1 MNASTRSDPDSHQVT
16 SDPADAAKETS
27 VAKRCGFVAF
37 VGRPN
42 VGKSTL
48 LNHLLGQKLSIT
60 SRKPQTTRHR
70 IMGIDTFDNTQLIYV
85 DTPGIHK
92 KQPRAINRLMN
103 RAASSSIADVDLVVF
118 IVEPQK
124 WTEDDELVL
133 QHIKKTNKPI
143 VLFVNKIDLF
153 KEKEKLLPFL
163 QVLSAKHDFQEMIPG
178 AALLGDQVKELK
190 NILVKY
196 MPAGDFIYPEDYYTD
211 RSERFLA
218 AEIIR
223 EKLIRQLGDELPY
236 SMTVEIEQFKIDE
249 HGTLRLNGLILVE
262 RNSQKSIVIGKGGSR
277 LKKVGTDAR
286 KDLQEI
292 FEGKIFLELWV
303 KVKDGWADDER
314 ALRSLGFDEHST

>member
-1 MNASTRSDPDSHQVT
+1 MNSTKKQGVEGSNDEQSNT
-16 SDPADAAKETS
+16 
-27 VAKRCGFVAF
+27 RCGFVAF

-70 IMGIDTFDNTQLIYV
+70 IMGIDSFGTTQLIYV

-92 KQPRAINRLMN
+92 KEPRAINRFMN
-103 RAASSSIADVDLVVF
+103 RAASSSISDVDVVVF
-118 IVEPQK
+118 IVEPER

-133 QHIKKTNKPI
+133 QHIKKTDKPI
-143 VLFVNKIDLF
+143 ILFVNKIDQI

-163 QVLSAKHDFQEMIPG
+163 QTLSAKHTFQELIPG
-178 AALLGDQVKELK
+178 AALQGDQVDELK
-190 NILVKY
+190 QLLIKY
-196 MPAGDFIYPEDYYTD
+196 MPEGEFIYPEDYYTD

-236 SMTVEIEQFKIDE
+236 SMTVEIEQFKMDE
-249 HGTLRLNGLILVE
+249 NGTLRINGLILVE
-262 RNSQKSIVIGKGGSR
+262 RSSQKSIVIGKGGSR

-286 KDLQEI
+286 LDMAEVFDQ
-292 FEGKIFLELWV
+292 KIFLELWV

-314 ALRSLGFDEHST
+314 ALRSLGFDEHSS

>member
-1 MNASTRSDPDSHQVT
+1 MNSDTNPSKESFTKSSSETEQGSTT
-16 SDPADAAKETS
+16 
-27 VAKRCGFVAF
+27 RCGFVAF

-48 LNHLLGQKLSIT
+48 LNYLLGQKLSIT

-70 IMGIDTFDNTQLIYV
+70 IMGIDTIKDTQLIYV

-92 KQPRAINRLMN
+92 KEPRAINRLMN
-103 RAASSSIADVDLVVF
+103 RAASSSISDVDVVVF
-118 IVEPQK
+118 IVEPER

-133 QHIKKTNKPI
+133 EHIKKTDKPI
-143 VLFVNKIDLF
+143 ILFVNKIDQI

-163 QVLSAKHDFQEMIPG
+163 QNLSAKHTFQELIPG
-178 AALLGDQVKELK
+178 AALQGDQVEELK
-190 NILVKY
+190 QLLIKY
-196 MPAGDFIYPEDYYTD
+196 MPSGDFIYPEDYYTD

-236 SMTVEIEQFKIDE
+236 SMTVEIEQFKLDE
-249 HGTLRLNGLILVE
+249 KGTLRINGLILVE
-262 RNSQKSIVIGKGGSR
+262 RSSQKSIVIGKAGSR

-286 KDLQEI
+286 IDMAEV
-292 FEGKIFLELWV
+292 FDRKIFLELWV

-314 ALRSLGFDEHST
+314 ALRSLGFDEHSG

>member
-1 MNASTRSDPDSHQVT
+1 MLT
-16 SDPADAAKETS
+16 
-27 VAKRCGFVAF
+27 CGFVAF

-70 IMGIDTFDNTQLIYV
+70 VMGIDTLTAKVDGQSVETQMIYI

-92 KQPRAINRLMN
+92 EEPRAINRFMN
-103 RAASSSIADVDLVVF
+103 RAATSSISDVDVVVF
-118 IVEPQK
+118 IVEPER

-133 QHIKKTNKPI
+133 QHIKKTDKPI
-143 VLFVNKIDLF
+143 ILFVNKIDQI
-153 KEKEKLLPFL
+153 KSKEKLLPFL
-163 QVLSAKHDFQEMIPG
+163 QVLSAKHNFQHLIPG
-178 AALLGDQVKELK
+178 AALQGDQVQPLRDL
-190 NILVKY
+190 LVSY
-196 MPAGDFIYPEDYYTD
+196 MPEGEFVYPEDYYTD

-218 AEIIR
+218 GEIIR

-236 SMTVEIEQFKIDE
+236 SITVEIEQFKLDDK
-249 HGTLRLNGLILVE
+249 GTIHINGLILVE
-262 RNSQKSIVIGKGGSR
+262 RNGQKSIVIGKGGSR

-286 KDLQEI
+286 IDMAEL
-292 FEGKIFLELWV
+292 FERKIFLELWV

-314 ALRSLGFDEHST
+314 ALRSLGFDEHRQ

>member
-1 MNASTRSDPDSHQVT
+1 MTSHKSKMKDSN
-16 SDPADAAKETS
+16 
-27 VAKRCGFVAF
+27 KRCGFVAF

-70 IMGIDTFDNTQLIYV
+70 ILGIETTGTTQMIYV

-92 KQPRAINRLMN
+92 NEARAINRLMN
-103 RAASSSIADVDLVVF
+103 RAASSSIADVDVVVF
-118 IVEPQK
+118 IVEPER

-133 QHIKKTNKPI
+133 DHIKKTNKPI
-143 VLFVNKIDLF
+143 ILFVNKIDQI

-163 QVLSAKHDFQEMIPG
+163 QILSNKYKFQHLIPG
-178 AALLGDQVKELK
+178 AALLGDQVDALK
-190 NILVKY
+190 KLLNGY
-196 MPAGDFIYPEDYYTD
+196 MPEGDFIFPEEYYTD

-236 SMTVEIEQFKIDE
+236 SITVEIEQFKLDE
-249 HGTLRLNGLILVE
+249 TGLLRINGLILVE
-262 RNSQKSIVIGKGGSR
+262 RNGQKSIVIGKGGSR

-286 KDLQEI
+286 KDMSEI
-292 FEGKIFLELWV
+292 FGEKIFLELWV

-314 ALRSLGFDEHST
+314 ALRSLGFDDRSN

>member
-1 MNASTRSDPDSHQVT
+1 MSNNSTN
-16 SDPADAAKETS
+16 
-27 VAKRCGFVAF
+27 KRCGFIAF

-70 IMGIDTFDNTQLIYV
+70 IMGIDTLSTKIDGDESDVQMIYI

-92 KQPRAINRLMN
+92 EEPRAINRFMN
-103 RAASSSIADVDLVVF
+103 RAASSTITDVDVVVF
-118 IVEPQK
+118 IVEPER

-133 QHIKKTNKPI
+133 QHIKKTDKPI
-143 VLFVNKIDLF
+143 ILFVNKIDQI
-153 KEKEKLLPFL
+153 KSKEKLLPFL
-163 QVLSAKHDFQEMIPG
+163 QILSAKHNFQHLIPG
-178 AALLGDQVKELK
+178 AALQGDQVKALREL
-190 NILVKY
+190 LVSY
-196 MPAGDFIYPEDYYTD
+196 MPEGDFVYPEDYYTD

-236 SMTVEIEQFKIDE
+236 SITVEIEQFKLDE
-249 HGTLRLNGLILVE
+249 KGTIHINGLILVE
-262 RNSQKSIVIGKGGSR
+262 RNGQKSIVIGKGGSR

-286 KDLQEI
+286 IDMSEL
-292 FEGKIFLELWV
+292 FERKIFLELWV

-314 ALRSLGFDEHST
+314 ALRSLGFDEHRQ

>member
-1 MNASTRSDPDSHQVT
+1 MTEHTNKNENSKKNVN
-16 SDPADAAKETS
+16 
-27 VAKRCGFVAF
+27 RCGFVAF

-70 IMGIDTFDNTQLIYV
+70 IMGIDSLESTQLIYV

-92 KQPRAINRLMN
+92 NEPRAINRLMN
-103 RAASSSIADVDLVVF
+103 RAASSTISDVDVVVF
-118 IVEPQK
+118 IVEPER

-133 QHIKKTNKPI
+133 EHIKRTDKPVI
-143 VLFVNKIDLF
+143 LFVNKIDQI

-163 QVLSAKHDFQEMIPG
+163 QVLSAKHSFHHLIPG
-178 AALLGDQVKELK
+178 AALQGDQVEELK
-190 NILVKY
+190 QLLIKY
-196 MPAGDFIYPEDYYTD
+196 MPEGDFIYPEDYYTD

-249 HGTLRLNGLILVE
+249 NGTLRINGLILVE
-262 RNSQKSIVIGKGGSR
+262 RSSQKSIVIGKGGSR

-286 KDLQEI
+286 KDMNQI
-292 FEGKIFLELWV
+292 FEQKIFLELWV

-314 ALRSLGFDEHST
+314 ALRSLGFDEHSSH

>member
-1 MNASTRSDPDSHQVT
+1 MTENSKSSSQ
-16 SDPADAAKETS
+16 KENN
-27 VAKRCGFVAF
+27 KRCGFIAF

-70 IMGIDTFDNTQLIYV
+70 ILGIDTIDSNQIIYV

-103 RAASSSIADVDLVVF
+103 RAASSSISDVDAVVF
-118 IVEPQK
+118 IVEPEK

-143 VLFVNKIDLF
+143 ILFVNKIDQI
-153 KEKEKLLPFL
+153 KDKEKLLPFL
-163 QVLSAKHDFQEMIPG
+163 QKLSAKHEFQELIPG
-178 AALLGDQVKELK
+178 AALLGDQVEELK
-190 NILVKY
+190 NILLKY
-196 MPAGDFIYPEDYYTD
+196 IPLGDFIYPEDYYTD

-218 AEIIR
+218 AEVIR

-236 SMTVEIEQFKIDE
+236 SMTVEIEQFKVDE
-249 HGTLRLNGLILVE
+249 HGTLRINGLILVE

-277 LKKVGTDAR
+277 LKRVGTDAR
-286 KDLQEI
+286 IDLKEI
-292 FEGKIFLELWV
+292 FDQKIFLELWV

-314 ALRSLGFDEHST
+314 ALRSLGFDEHSNY

>member
-1 MNASTRSDPDSHQVT
+1 MNSNDDKKGSESYSQQSNT
-16 SDPADAAKETS
+16 
-27 VAKRCGFVAF
+27 RCGFVAF

-70 IMGIDTFDNTQLIYV
+70 IMGIDSVGDTQLIYV

-92 KQPRAINRLMN
+92 KEPRAINRFMN
-103 RAASSSIADVDLVVF
+103 RAASSSISDVDVVVF
-118 IVEPQK
+118 IIEPER

-133 QHIKKTNKPI
+133 QHIKKTDKPI
-143 VLFVNKIDLF
+143 ILFVNKIDQI

-163 QVLSAKHDFQEMIPG
+163 QNLSAKHTFQELIPG
-178 AALLGDQVKELK
+178 AALQGDQVDELK
-190 NILVKY
+190 QLLIKY
-196 MPAGDFIYPEDYYTD
+196 MPEGQFIYPEDYYTD

-236 SMTVEIEQFKIDE
+236 SMTVEIEQFKMDE
-249 HGTLRLNGLILVE
+249 KGTLRINGLILVE
-262 RNSQKSIVIGKGGSR
+262 RSSQKSIVIGKGGSR

-286 KDLQEI
+286 LDMSEVFDQ
-292 FEGKIFLELWV
+292 KIFLELWV

-314 ALRSLGFDEHST
+314 ALRSLGFDEHSS

>member
-1 MNASTRSDPDSHQVT
+1 MNHQ
-16 SDPADAAKETS
+16 SKSGS
-27 VAKRCGFVAF
+27 VSRCGFVAF

-70 IMGIDTFDNTQLIYV
+70 IMGIDTFDSNQLIYV

-92 KQPRAINRLMN
+92 KEPRAINRLMN
-103 RAASSSIADVDLVVF
+103 RAASSSISDVDVVVF
-118 IVEPQK
+118 IVEPER

-133 QHIKKTNKPI
+133 EHIKKTDKPI
-143 VLFVNKIDLF
+143 ILFVNKIDQI

-163 QVLSAKHDFQEMIPG
+163 QVLAAKHNFQDLVPG
-178 AALLGDQVKELK
+178 AALLGDQVEELK
-190 NILVKY
+190 KMLIKY
-196 MPAGDFIYPEDYYTD
+196 MPESDFIYPEDYYTD

-249 HGTLRLNGLILVE
+249 HGTLRINGLILVE
-262 RNSQKSIVIGKGGSR
+262 RSSQKSIVIGKGGSR

-286 KDLQEI
+286 KDMTEVFDQ
-292 FEGKIFLELWV
+292 KIFLELWV

-314 ALRSLGFDEHST
+314 ALRSLGFDDHQGN

>member
-1 MNASTRSDPDSHQVT
+1 MKQNKQQQE
-16 SDPADAAKETS
+16 K
-27 VAKRCGFVAF
+27 KCGFVAF

-92 KQPRAINRLMN
+92 KEPRAINRLMN
-103 RAASSSIADVDLVVF
+103 RAASSSITDVDLVVF
-118 IVEPQK
+118 IVEPER

-133 QHIKKTNKPI
+133 HHIKNSKKP
-143 VLFVNKIDLF
+143 VLLFVNKIDQI
-153 KEKEKLLPFL
+153 KEKDRLLPFL
-163 QVLSAKHDFQEMIPG
+163 QKLSAKHSFQELIPG
-178 AALLGDQVKELK
+178 AALQGDQVDRLK
-190 NILVKY
+190 QLIVDY
-196 MPAGDFIYPEDYYTD
+196 MPQGDFIYPEDYYTD

-236 SMTVEIEQFKIDE
+236 SMTVEIEQFTTDE
-249 HGTLRLNGLILVE
+249 NGTLRINGLILVE
-262 RNSQKSIVIGKGGSR
+262 RSSQKSIVIGKGGSR

-286 KDLQEI
+286 KDMLGI
-292 FEGKIFLELWV
+292 FDQKIFLELWV

-314 ALRSLGFDEHST
+314 ALRSLGFDEFSR

>member
-1 MNASTRSDPDSHQVT
+1 MSNSKSNNSDDNCSN
-16 SDPADAAKETS
+16 
-27 VAKRCGFVAF
+27 KRCGYIAF

-70 IMGIDTFDNTQLIYV
+70 IMGIDTLNAKSDSNENDVQMIYI

-92 KQPRAINRLMN
+92 EEPRAINRFMN
-103 RAASSSIADVDLVVF
+103 RAASSTIADVDVVVF
-118 IVEPQK
+118 IVEPER

-133 QHIKKTNKPI
+133 QHIKKTDKPI
-143 VLFVNKIDLF
+143 ILFVNKIDQI
-153 KEKEKLLPFL
+153 KSKEKLLPFL
-163 QVLSAKHDFQEMIPG
+163 KILSAKHDFQHLIPG
-178 AALLGDQVKELK
+178 AALQGDQVESLR
-190 NILVKY
+190 NLLVSY
-196 MPAGDFIYPEDYYTD
+196 MPEGDFVYPEDYYTD

-236 SMTVEIEQFKIDE
+236 SITVEIEQFKLDE
-249 HGTLRLNGLILVE
+249 KGTIHINGLILVE
-262 RNSQKSIVIGKGGSR
+262 RNGQKSIVIGKGGSR

-286 KDLQEI
+286 IDMSEV
-292 FEGKIFLELWV
+292 FGRKIFLELWV
-303 KVKDGWADDER
+303 KVKDNWADDER
-314 ALRSLGFDEHST
+314 ALRSLGFDEHRQ

>member
-1 MNASTRSDPDSHQVT
+1 MSNSSSN
-16 SDPADAAKETS
+16 
-27 VAKRCGFVAF
+27 KRCGFIAF

-70 IMGIDTFDNTQLIYV
+70 IMGIDTLSTKVDGDESDVQMIYI

-92 KQPRAINRLMN
+92 EEPRAINRFMN
-103 RAASSSIADVDLVVF
+103 RAASSTITDVDVVVF
-118 IVEPQK
+118 IVEPER

-133 QHIKKTNKPI
+133 QHIKKTDKPI
-143 VLFVNKIDLF
+143 ILFVNKIDQI
-153 KEKEKLLPFL
+153 KSKEKLLPFL
-163 QVLSAKHDFQEMIPG
+163 QILSSKHNFQHLIPG
-178 AALLGDQVKELK
+178 AALQGDQVKSLREL
-190 NILVKY
+190 LVTF
-196 MPAGDFIYPEDYYTD
+196 MPEGDFIYPEDYYTD

-236 SMTVEIEQFKIDE
+236 SITVEIEQFKLDE
-249 HGTLRLNGLILVE
+249 KGTIHINGLILVE
-262 RNSQKSIVIGKGGSR
+262 RNGQKSIVIGKGGSR

-286 KDLQEI
+286 IDMSEV
-292 FEGKIFLELWV
+292 FGRKIFLELWV
-303 KVKDGWADDER
+303 KVKDNWADDER
-314 ALRSLGFDEHST
+314 ALRSLGFDEHQK

>member
-1 MNASTRSDPDSHQVT
+1 MVSDIKNQSK
-16 SDPADAAKETS
+16 KEQ
-27 VAKRCGFVAF
+27 AKRCGFVAF

-70 IMGIDTFDNTQLIYV
+70 IMGIDTTDTTQMIYV
-85 DTPGIHK
+85 DTPGIHRNEA
-92 KQPRAINRLMN
+92 RAINRLMN
-103 RAASSSIADVDLVVF
+103 RAASSSISDVDVVVF
-118 IVEPQK
+118 IVEPER

-133 QHIKKTNKPI
+133 EHIKKTDKPI
-143 VLFVNKIDLF
+143 ILFVNKIDQI

-163 QVLSAKHDFQEMIPG
+163 QNLSAKYNFQHLIPG
-178 AALLGDQVKELK
+178 AALQGEQVEELK
-190 NILVKY
+190 KLLISY
-196 MPAGDFIYPEDYYTD
+196 MPEGDFIFPEDYYTD

-236 SMTVEIEQFKIDE
+236 SITVEIEQFKIDE
-249 HGTLRLNGLILVE
+249 TGLLRINGLILVE
-262 RNSQKSIVIGKGGSR
+262 RNGQKSIVIGKGGSR

-286 KDLQEI
+286 KDMSQI
-292 FEGKIFLELWV
+292 FGEKIFLELWV

-314 ALRSLGFDEHST
+314 ALRSLGFDENSA

>member
-1 MNASTRSDPDSHQVT
+1 MPDNSSIPHFNSQ
-16 SDPADAAKETS
+16 SN
-27 VAKRCGFVAF
+27 KRCGFVAF

-70 IMGIDTFDNTQLIYV
+70 IMGIDTLKAEIKGSKTDVQMIYI

-92 KQPRAINRLMN
+92 EEPKAINRFMN
-103 RAASSSIADVDLVVF
+103 RAASSTITDVDVVVF
-118 IVEPQK
+118 IVEPKK

-133 QHIKKTNKPI
+133 QHIKKTDKPI
-143 VLFVNKIDLF
+143 ILFVNKIDQI
-153 KEKEKLLPFL
+153 KSKDVLLPFL
-163 QVLSAKHDFQEMIPG
+163 QVLAAKHDFQHLIPG
-178 AALLGDQVKELK
+178 AALQGDQVKPLRDL
-190 NILVKY
+190 LVSY
-196 MPAGDFIYPEDYYTD
+196 MPEGDFVYPEDYYTD

-236 SMTVEIEQFKIDE
+236 SITVEIEQFKLDE
-249 HGTLRLNGLILVE
+249 KGTIHINGLIFVE
-262 RNSQKSIVIGKGGSR
+262 RNGQKSIVIGKGGSR

-286 KDLQEI
+286 KDMAEL
-292 FEGKIFLELWV
+292 FERKIFLELWV

-314 ALRSLGFDEHST
+314 ALRSLGFEEHLK

>member
-1 MNASTRSDPDSHQVT
+1 MASKKNKTVIKKQP
-16 SDPADAAKETS
+16 
-27 VAKRCGFVAF
+27 KRCGFVAF

-70 IMGIDTFDNTQLIYV
+70 IMGIDTMGSTQMIYV

-92 KQPRAINRLMN
+92 NEARAINRLMN
-103 RAASSSIADVDLVVF
+103 RAASSSIADVDVVVF
-118 IVEPQK
+118 IVEPER

-133 QHIKKTNKPI
+133 EHIKKTDKPI
-143 VLFVNKIDLF
+143 ILFVNKIDQI

-163 QVLSAKHDFQEMIPG
+163 QTLSAKHNFQHLIPG
-178 AALLGDQVKELK
+178 AALQGEQIDELK
-190 NILVKY
+190 KLLVSY
-196 MPAGDFIYPEDYYTD
+196 MPEGDYIFPEEYYTD

-236 SMTVEIEQFKIDE
+236 SITVEIEQFKLDE
-249 HGTLRLNGLILVE
+249 AGLLRISGLILVE
-262 RNSQKSIVIGKGGSR
+262 RNGQKSIVIGKGGSR

-286 KDLQEI
+286 KDMSQI
-292 FEGKIFLELWV
+292 FGEKIFLELWV

-314 ALRSLGFDEHST
+314 ALRSLGFDEHSN

>member
-1 MNASTRSDPDSHQVT
+1 MSSGKSNTEKTKST
-16 SDPADAAKETS
+16 AKH
-27 VAKRCGFVAF
+27 RCGFVAF

-70 IMGIDTFDNTQLIYV
+70 ILGIDTNSRTQLIYV

-92 KQPRAINRLMN
+92 NEPKAINRLMN
-103 RAASSSIADVDLVVF
+103 RAASSTISDVDVVVF
-118 IVEPQK
+118 IVEPER
-124 WTEDDELVL
+124 WTVDDELVL
-133 QHIKKTNKPI
+133 THIKKTNKPVI
-143 VLFVNKIDLF
+143 LFVNKIDQIKD
-153 KEKEKLLPFL
+153 KENLLPFL
-163 QVLSAKHDFQEMIPG
+163 QALSAKYEFQHLIPG
-178 AALLGDQVKELK
+178 AALQGDQVSELRDML
-190 NILVKY
+190 IRY
-196 MPAGDFIYPEDYYTD
+196 MPEGEFVYPEDYYTD

-236 SMTVEIEQFKIDE
+236 SITVEIEQFKRDDKGLLKI
-249 HGTLRLNGLILVE
+249 NGLILVE
-262 RNSQKSIVIGKGGSR
+262 RNGQKSIVIGKGGSR

-286 KDLQEI
+286 KDMSELFGE
-292 FEGKIFLELWV
+292 KIFLELWV

-314 ALRSLGFDEHST
+314 ALRSLGFDQERQ

>member
-1 MNASTRSDPDSHQVT
+1 MNQSSKNAPVN
-16 SDPADAAKETS
+16 
-27 VAKRCGFVAF
+27 RCGFVAF

-70 IMGIDTFDNTQLIYV
+70 IMGIDTLESTQLIYV

-92 KQPRAINRLMN
+92 KEPRAINRLMN
-103 RAASSSIADVDLVVF
+103 RAASSSISDVDVVVF
-118 IVEPQK
+118 IVEPER

-133 QHIKKTNKPI
+133 EHIKKTDKPI
-143 VLFVNKIDLF
+143 ILFVNKIDQI

-163 QVLSAKHDFQEMIPG
+163 QVLSAKHDFQELVPG
-178 AALLGDQVKELK
+178 AALLGDQVDQLK
-190 NILVKY
+190 NMLIKY
-196 MPAGDFIYPEDYYTD
+196 MPEGDFIYPEDYYTD

-236 SMTVEIEQFKIDE
+236 SMTVEIEQFKTDE
-249 HGTLRLNGLILVE
+249 NGTLRINGLILVE
-262 RNSQKSIVIGKGGSR
+262 RSSQKSIVIGKGGSR

-286 KDLQEI
+286 KDMNEI
-292 FEGKIFLELWV
+292 FDQKIFLELWV

-314 ALRSLGFDEHST
+314 ALRSLGFDEHQGN

>member
-1 MNASTRSDPDSHQVT
+1 MNSNSENIEQKVNDT
-16 SDPADAAKETS
+16 SSSKT
-27 VAKRCGFVAF
+27 RCGFVAF

-92 KQPRAINRLMN
+92 KEPRAINRLMN
-103 RAASSSIADVDLVVF
+103 RAASSSISDVDVVVF
-118 IVEPQK
+118 IVEPER

-133 QHIKKTNKPI
+133 EHIKKTDKPI
-143 VLFVNKIDLF
+143 ILFVNKIDQ
-153 KEKEKLLPFL
+153 EKEKLLPFL
-163 QVLSAKHDFQEMIPG
+163 QNLSAKHPFQELIPG
-178 AALLGDQVKELK
+178 AALQGDQVEELK
-190 NILVKY
+190 TLLVKY
-196 MPAGDFIYPEDYYTD
+196 MPEGDFIYPEDYYTD

-236 SMTVEIEQFKIDE
+236 SMTVEIEQFKVDE
-249 HGTLRLNGLILVE
+249 NGTLRINGLILVE
-262 RNSQKSIVIGKGGSR
+262 RSSQKSIVIGKGGSR

-286 KDLQEI
+286 LDMAEVFDQ
-292 FEGKIFLELWV
+292 KIFLELWV

-314 ALRSLGFDEHST
+314 ALRSLGFDEHSS

>member
-1 MNASTRSDPDSHQVT
+1 MT
-16 SDPADAAKETS
+16 AKLNS
-27 VAKRCGFVAF
+27 SSQSKNNNRCGFIAF

-70 IMGIDTFDNTQLIYV
+70 ILGIDTFDCNQIIYV

-103 RAASSSIADVDLVVF
+103 RAASSSISDVDAVVF
-118 IVEPQK
+118 IVEPEK

-133 QHIKKTNKPI
+133 QHIKKTDKPI
-143 VLFVNKIDLF
+143 ILFVNKIDQI

-163 QVLSAKHDFQEMIPG
+163 QKLSAKHEFKELIPG
-178 AALLGDQVKELK
+178 AALLGDQVQELK
-190 NILVKY
+190 NILLKY
-196 MPAGDFIYPEDYYTD
+196 IPRGDFIYPEDYYTD

-218 AEIIR
+218 AEVIR

-236 SMTVEIEQFKIDE
+236 SMTVEIEQFVVDE
-249 HGTLRLNGLILVE
+249 HDTLRINGLILVE

-286 KDLQEI
+286 IDLKEI
-292 FEGKIFLELWV
+292 FGQKIFLELWV

-314 ALRSLGFDEHST
+314 ALRSLGFDEHSNY

>member
-1 MNASTRSDPDSHQVT
+1 MSQPEQEKTK
-16 SDPADAAKETS
+16 KET
-27 VAKRCGFVAF
+27 AKTTETSCGFVAF

-70 IMGIDTFDNTQLIYV
+70 IMGIDTLETTQLIYV

-92 KQPRAINRLMN
+92 HEPRAINRLMN
-103 RAASSSIADVDLVVF
+103 RAASSTINDVDVVVF
-118 IVEPQK
+118 IVEPEK

-133 QHIKKTNKPI
+133 EHLKQSNKPI
-143 VLFVNKIDLF
+143 ILFVNKIDQF
-153 KEKEKLLPFL
+153 KDKEKLLPFL
-163 QVLSAKHDFQEMIPG
+163 QTLAAKHTFQELIPG
-178 AALLGDQVKELK
+178 AALQGDQVQELK
-190 NILVKY
+190 NILVGY
-196 MPAGDFIYPEDYYTD
+196 MPKGDFIYPEDYYTD

-249 HGTLRLNGLILVE
+249 HGTLRINGLILVE
-262 RNSQKSIVIGKGGSR
+262 RSSQKSIVIGKGGSR

-286 KDLQEI
+286 KDMVDVFDQ
-292 FEGKIFLELWV
+292 KIFLELWV

-314 ALRSLGFDEHST
+314 ALRSLGFDEHSR